1 MGESEGTSASNAG
14 SQKPR
19 ARRLTLP
26 RGVLVRVDVIVDDRG
41 EIQAFTRERLLGRWG
56 EQRSAAATLVV
67 QTGLDIL
74 NRFEAEEKEGRDEE
88 TPGRPRV
95 TTEIATPTRLHDPE
109 VQRLYA

>member
-1 MGESEGTSASNAG
+1 MSGSEGTSASSTS
-14 SQKPR
+14 SQESR

-41 EIQAFTRERLLGRWG
+41 EIQAFTRERLRGRWG

-88 TPGRPRV
+88 APGRPRV